1 MLLLQRPIPDET
13 FYESRPTIKAVN
25 GSRSGELSLSVNV
38 IMYLSQLHV
47 IFAYGMHLI
56 RTDNWSKQAHHAV
69 CPNECPRREHGG
81 HQGRAPRGFETTQFC
96 ICPHGVHVKEAFVW
110 RWALCHWFISY
121 CSYFQTYVIW
131 SQVLGALSIVTH
143 ITRSIT
149 SDFLGYTQITM
160 HLITLFTTMEE

>member
-56 RTDNWSKQAHHAV
+56 RTDN
-69 CPNECPRREHGG
+69 
-81 HQGRAPRGFETTQFC
+81 
-96 ICPHGVHVKEAFVW
+96 
-110 RWALCHWFISY
+110 
-121 CSYFQTYVIW
+121 
-131 SQVLGALSIVTH
+131 
-143 ITRSIT
+143 
-149 SDFLGYTQITM
+149 
-160 HLITLFTTMEE
+160 